1 MGFEMLTCYESSSFE
16 ERQWSETCSEIEQ
29 GRGPIGGFVLADCA
43 AAYSTSP
50 DRDNAHID
58 CKKLSS

>member
-29 GRGPIGGFVLADCA
+29 GRGPIEGFVLADCA

-58 CKKLSS
+58 